1 MWVPAFT
8 DCSVAKI
15 LSWNKF
21 QVDSSC
27 AETLNN
33 EQYTLYMIF
42 LLSIVPFF
50 WEAKLAGLYLGV
62 IQTEV
67 FKLRISV
74 FNAMCT

>member
-1 MWVPAFT
+1 
-8 DCSVAKI
+8 
-15 LSWNKF
+15 
-21 QVDSSC
+21 
-27 AETLNN
+27 
-33 EQYTLYMIF
+33 MIF

-67 FKLRISV
+67 FKLRISE